1 MPAPDANLP
10 PDARD
15 DSASDTAKRRQIIE
29 GAREIFMREG
39 FDGASMNDITRAA
52 GVSKGTVYAY
62 FPSKEALFEALIR
75 EDRRAQAERICTFDA
90 DDHDVAKVLRDFGAN
105 LMEAMS
111 RPGAMAHLR
120 TVIAASA
127 KFPAIGRAFYEA
139 GPRFGVGR
147 LADYLARQVEAGHLV
162 VDDVQRAAFHFI
174 ELCQAKHMK
183 QMLFCVVERPDADEL
198 RRSVSAAVDVF
209 MAAYG
214 KAGR

>member
-1 MPAPDANLP
+1 MSAPEATSP
-10 PDARD
+10 PTGQD
-15 DSASDTAKRRQIIE
+15 DSASDSAKRRQIIE
-29 GAREIFMREG
+29 GAREIFLRDG
-39 FDGASMNDITRAA
+39 FDGASMNEITKAA

-75 EDRRAQAERICTFDA
+75 EDRRAQAERICTFDIE
-90 DDHDVAKVLRDFGAN
+90 DHDVAKVLRDFGTN
-105 LMEAMS
+105 LMAAMS

-120 TVIAASA
+120 TVIAAAA

-147 LADYLARQVEAGHLV
+147 LAAYLERQVAAGHLAI
-162 VDDVQRAAFHFI
+162 DDVQRAAFHFI

-183 QMLFCVVERPDADEL
+183 QMLFCVVERPDAEEL
-198 RRSVSAAVDVF
+198 CRSINAAVDVF

-214 KAGR
+214 PRRG